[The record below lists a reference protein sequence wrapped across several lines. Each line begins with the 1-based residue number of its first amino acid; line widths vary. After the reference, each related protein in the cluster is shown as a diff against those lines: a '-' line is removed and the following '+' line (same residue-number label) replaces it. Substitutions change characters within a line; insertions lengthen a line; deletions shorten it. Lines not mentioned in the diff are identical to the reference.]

1 MRFGL
6 VVTDERHGDAA
17 ITLLEAAQARGWSC
31 RCFLNDRGVLLL
43 ADSYF
48 IGSPAFRLTAV
59 AVCEVSMERY
69 EEEGLRPSDINSHVV
84 IGSQYQNAELVKTS
98 DRILV
103 L

>member
-6 VVTDERHGDAA
+6 VVTDERYGDVA
-17 ITLLEAAQARGWSC
+17 ITLLEAAQTRGWSC

-48 IGSPAFRLTAV
+48 IGSPAFRLTELA
-59 AVCEVSMERY
+59 ACEVSIERY
-69 EEEGLRPSDINSHVV
+69 AEEGLRRSDISGHVV
-84 IGSQYQNAELVKTS
+84 IGSQYQNAELVKHS